1 MLVLVLYGHTLR
13 RLSTIT
19 QTKKM
24 HVQTHPV
31 CSSET
36 QANPLPAQQKTE
48 KFNSHF
54 LSKCYSPGSHIWDHR
69 LFQDEH
75 RQDME
80 IMPIVIFFLL
90 LFQKNASRQIWKA
103 EQCVSLFWQLN
114 EGRREAWPVLTLP
127 ASQRDHS
134 SWAHAEPLITA
145 ANSQPNAAAPDTAE
159 QGVTQ
164 QTKKRFFVVLCDLE
178 ES

>member
-1 MLVLVLYGHTLR
+1 MLVLVLYGHTVR

-80 IMPIVIFFLL
+80 IMPIVIFFSPPFPEKCIPTDMKGWAMCIAILTVERRAMRGMARPDAPGLPKGSQLL
-90 LFQKNASRQIWKA
+90 GTCWA
-103 EQCVSLFWQLN
+103 
-114 EGRREAWPVLTLP
+114 PH
-127 ASQRDHS
+127 HS
-134 SWAHAEPLITA
+134 SQ
-145 ANSQPNAAAPDTAE
+145 QPA
-159 QGVTQ
+159 
-164 QTKKRFFVVLCDLE
+164 
-178 ES
+178 